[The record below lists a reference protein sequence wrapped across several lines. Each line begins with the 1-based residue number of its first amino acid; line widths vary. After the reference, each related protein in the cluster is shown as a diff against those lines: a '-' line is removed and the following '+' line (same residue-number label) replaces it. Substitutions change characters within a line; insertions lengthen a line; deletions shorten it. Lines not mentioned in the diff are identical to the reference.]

1 MEKERVNWVLCPECG
16 HKLFKK
22 IELNDDK
29 PLKAIEI
36 KCHSCKKISVIKI

>member
-22 IELNDDK
+22 IEFSEDK
-29 PLKAIEI
+29 EEKKIEI
-36 KCHSCKKISVIKI
+36 KCHSCKKISVIVI